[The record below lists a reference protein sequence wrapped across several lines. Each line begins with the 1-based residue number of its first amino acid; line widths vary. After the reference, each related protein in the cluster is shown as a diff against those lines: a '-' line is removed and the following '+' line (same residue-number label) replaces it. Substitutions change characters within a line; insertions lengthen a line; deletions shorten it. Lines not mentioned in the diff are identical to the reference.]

1 MVLIYL
7 KSPNI
12 GLLLCSTSTEVHH
25 SLIKVTTSKLEK
37 VRKKFPWSAYS
48 TKLWSWRLT
57 KNLTNGGKF
66 SWLPALT
73 WVVVQQKGQS
83 VHQEHKVMSEIQ
95 QASLILANIIIEECT
110 IRKKATE
117 RMSYIST
124 PKCYIFKT
132 FSILVLHKCLFFLH
146 SWLSLSL

>member
-37 VRKKFPWSAYS
+37 VRKIFHGVRTPPIYGHEG
-48 TKLWSWRLT
+48 LT

-83 VHQEHKVMSEIQ
+83 VHQEHTVMSEVQ

-146 SWLSLSL
+146 RWLSLSL